1 MSYKIE
7 NTDQI
12 VDIVKN
18 DVLSNY
24 SIEQVP
30 EESIVDL
37 TSYLQELFENGDI
50 VTYDDLISKVDE
62 VVSTGL
68 THGIFYNIK

>member
-62 VVSTGL
+62 AVSTGL